1 MLQTEIYVASIK
13 DRATSMQ
20 IIRQAVEEKIPM
32 YLWAMDYFSRK
43 DENSAE
49 TKKKNVGNVNSVEVS
64 EVWFCKLFQ
73 IFFEK
78 YFRNFSKS
86 QLKIHLMY

>member
-32 YLWAMDYFSRK
+32 YLWAMNYFSRK

-49 TKKKNVGNVNSVEVS
+49 TKNVGNVNSALRFLRYGFVNYFKFFLRNIS
-64 EVWFCKLFQ
+64 G
-73 IFFEK
+73 IFPK
-78 YFRNFSKS
+78 YFEAN
-86 QLKIHLMY
+86 